1 MNSEFSR
8 IISLLRKERNISQ
21 KQAAADLGV
30 SQALLSHYEKGIREC
45 GLDFIVKA
53 ADYYNVSCDYLLG
66 RSPEPGGKMI
76 QPAGAQPQ
84 REKQS
89 SRTKKILYDS
99 VDLLTELAAKTG
111 NDLILRSVSDY
122 LLLCV
127 YKVFRIIYSSNPR
140 NDRRLFRISDTESD
154 GLTNAAICL
163 CGARISSA
171 AEQTVSE
178 HEETGTEE
186 PVITAGS
193 LSENY
198 PDQATSLLSA
208 VKESEDY
215 ILSISSAD
223 PMMQSSPK

>member
-1 MNSEFSR
+1 
-8 IISLLRKERNISQ
+8 
-21 KQAAADLGV
+21 
-30 SQALLSHYEKGIREC
+30 
-45 GLDFIVKA
+45 
-53 ADYYNVSCDYLLG
+53 
-66 RSPEPGGKMI
+66 MI
-76 QPAGAQPQ
+76 QPAGVQPQ

-99 VDLLTELAAKTG
+99 VDLLTELAGKTG

-122 LLLCV
+122 LLLCL
-127 YKVFRIIYSSNPR
+127 YKVFRMIYSSNPR

-178 HEETGTEE
+178 HEET
-186 PVITAGS
+186 VITAGS